1 MAMSEA
7 TDIADILRGL
17 RALKRL
23 VEGETRGV
31 DPRWVDQANSTLGRR
46 THIEAVKRR
55 LNEAR
60 AKGINPRELG
70 AAVDGRRY
78 LLSQES
84 MAEELGN
91 REAAGIVKARA
102 RKAARELA
110 EAEANA
116 GESLAYH
123 EALAALQA
131 AGRRR

>member
-1 MAMSEA
+1 MSEA
-7 TDIADILRGL
+7 SDIADILRGL

-23 VEGETRGV
+23 VDGETRGV

-46 THIEAVKRR
+46 IHIEAVKRR
-55 LNEAR
+55 AAEAR
-60 AKGINPRELG
+60 AKGVNPRQLG
-70 AAVDGRRY
+70 AAIDGRRY

-91 REAAGIVKARA
+91 REAVGVVKARA

-110 EAEANA
+110 DAESAA

-123 EALAALQA
+123 EALAAMQA
-131 AGRRR
+131 VSRSGR